1 MQVYI
6 ASDHGGFELKDKIK
20 RYLLTMDITPIDC
33 GADSVNPEDDYPVYG
48 LKLCNQLTDDN
59 IEGAKGIL
67 ICRSGVGMSIV
78 ANKVKG
84 IYAALCSNQE
94 QAIKAREHNN
104 ANVLCLDADYED
116 DQLHFD
122 VLKAFLNT
130 EFAGWDSR
138 HGRRL
143 QQILDF
149 ESKHL
154 SRTEI

>member
-6 ASDHGGFELKDKIK
+6 AADHGGFELKDKIK
-20 RYLLTMDITPIDC
+20 HLLLTMDVTPIDC
-33 GADSVNPEDDYPVYG
+33 GAESVDPDDDYPVYA
-48 LKLCNQLTDDN
+48 LKLCKQLTEEN
-59 IEGAKGIL
+59 LEGSMGIL

-84 IYAALCSNQE
+84 IYAALCSTQE

-104 ANVLCLDADYED
+104 ANVLCLDADYVD
-116 DQLHFD
+116 DLLHFD
-122 VLKAFLNT
+122 VIKAFLTT

-143 QQILDF
+143 KQIIDV
-149 ESKHL
+149 ETEHL
-154 SRTEI
+154 M

>member
-6 ASDHGGFELKDKIK
+6 AADHGGFELKDKIK
-20 RYLLTMDITPIDC
+20 HLLLNMDITPIDC
-33 GADSVNPEDDYPVYG
+33 GADSVDPDDDYPTYA
-48 LKLCNQLTDDN
+48 LKLCNKLADDN
-59 IEGAKGIL
+59 IEGAIGIL

-84 IYAALCSNQE
+84 VYAALCTAQE

-104 ANVLCLDADYED
+104 ANVICLDADYQD

-122 VLKAFLNT
+122 VVKAFLTT

-143 QQILDF
+143 KQILDY
-149 ESKHL
+149 ENNHL
-154 SRTEI
+154 SRA